1 MAINLSETSGRK
13 GRSRL
18 STSMSE
24 INVTPLVDV
33 MLVLLI
39 IFMVTAPMIQSGIGI
54 NLPQAETESAPAEE
68 GLTLTI
74 TADGY
79 IHIGESVINV
89 NLLERRLLE
98 YFYNKDKKIVYI
110 RADRNLSYGQLIQ
123 VLDIIKKSGI
133 EVVGLVTEPLEKPTT
148 KKRTG

>member
-1 MAINLSETSGRK
+1 MALNLNSGSTINGRRRI
-13 GRSRL
+13 G
-18 STSMSE
+18 TSMSE

-39 IFMVTAPMIQSGIGI
+39 IFMVTAPMMQSGIGI

-79 IHIGESVINV
+79 IHLGESVINV
-89 NLLERRLLE
+89 NLLERRLQE
-98 YFYNKDKKIVYI
+98 YFFNKTKKIVYL

-123 VLDIIKKSGI
+123 VLDIIKKAGI
-133 EVVGLVTEPLEKPTT
+133 EVVGLVTEPLEKTTT
-148 KKRTG
+148 KKRTE

>member
-1 MAINLSETSGRK
+1 MAVNLNPAPASG
-13 GRSRL
+13 GRRRL
-18 STSMSE
+18 GTSMSE

-39 IFMVTAPMIQSGIGI
+39 IFMVTAPMMQSGIGI

-79 IHIGESVINV
+79 IHLGESVINV
-89 NLLERRLLE
+89 NLLERRLQE
-98 YFYNKDKKIVYI
+98 YFFNKTKKIIYI
-110 RADRNLSYGQLIQ
+110 RADRNLNYGQLIQ
-123 VLDIIKKSGI
+123 ILDIVKKSGI
-133 EVVGLVTEPLEKPTT
+133 EIVGLVTEPLEKPPARKQTS
-148 KKRTG
+148 